1 MTTNRL
7 IKESSLYLQQHAH
20 NPVDWYPWSEE
31 AFELAKKENKL
42 VLVSIGYSACHW
54 CHVMEKEC
62 FEDND
67 VAAYMNAHFVNIKV
81 DREERPDVDQV
92 YMTAVQLMTQKGG
105 WPLNCFTLP
114 AGRPLYGGTYFPN
127 EQWLQILRSLV
138 HTKEKDPQKVEEYAT
153 RLQEGIAASEL
164 IDLPQEIEVF
174 SEEKLHETV
183 VRWARSFDT
192 MEGGSARAPK
202 FPLPNNYAFLLGYA
216 QHFQDEKV
224 ARHVELTLDKMCR
237 GGIYDQIGG
246 GFARYSVD
254 MLWKVPHFEK
264 MLYDNGQLIQLYS
277 KAYRSFKKEEY
288 KKVVYQTFDWLERE
302 MSAEN
307 GAFYSALDADSE
319 GEEGKFYCWEPTEL
333 KSILGD
339 DYAWAKDYWNLNQRG
354 FWEDE
359 KYILLRTESP
369 EDFAK
374 QHKLDVSD
382 FLKRLEQAESS
393 LLFVRNQRIKPGK
406 DTKALTSWNAMVLRG
421 LVEAYAAF
429 EDERF
434 LLRARKCA
442 RWLLDAQCK
451 ADGSL
456 YHNFAN
462 GVANIDGFLEDYA
475 FTIDAFIALYQVNG
489 ELIWLE
495 KAYELGQYVSEHF
508 QHEES
513 RMCYFT
519 PKENGL
525 IARKMEL
532 NDNVIPASNSMMAH
546 NFLKLGH
553 YFRED
558 KWIHDAEQMLANVYD
573 GMEQYGSGYSNWGL
587 LLLQILQKTKEIVA
601 IGYAPQDFLM
611 VFSPENLLSYHD
623 SIPQAQG
630 HDKGIYVCT
639 DGACLPPVESVGEM
653 RDFIK

>member
-20 NPVDWYPWSEE
+20 NPVDWFPWSEE

-114 AGRPLYGGTYFPN
+114 DGRPIYGGTYFPK
-127 EQWLQILRSLV
+127 EQWLHILRSLV

-277 KAYRSFKKEEY
+277 KAYRTFKKEEY

-374 QHKLDVSD
+374 QYKLDVSD

-421 LVEAYAAF
+421 LVEAYATF

-495 KAYELGQYVSEHF
+495 KAYELGQYVREHF

-558 KWIHDAEQMLANVYD
+558 KWKSDAEQMLANVYD

-601 IGYAPQDFLM
+601 IGYTPKDFLT
-611 VFSPENLLSYHD
+611 VFSPENLLCYHD
-623 SIPQAQG
+623 SIPQAKG
-630 HDKGIYVCT
+630 HGKGIYVCT

>member
-7 IKESSLYLQQHAH
+7 IQESSLYLQQHAH
-20 NPVDWYPWSEE
+20 NPVDWYPWSDA
-31 AFELAKKENKL
+31 AFEKAKQENKL

-62 FEDND
+62 FEDKD

-114 AGRPLYGGTYFPN
+114 DGRPVYGGTYFPK
-127 EQWLQILRSLV
+127 EQWLHILRSLV
-138 HTKEKDPQKVEEYAT
+138 HTQEKEPQKVLEYAQ

-164 IDLPQEIEVF
+164 IDKPQEKELF
-174 SEEKLHETV
+174 SEEKLHEMV
-183 VRWARSFDT
+183 VRWARSFDS

-202 FPLPNNYAFLLGYA
+202 FPLPNNYLFLMAYA
-216 QHFQDEKV
+216 KHFQDEKV
-224 ARHVELTLDKMCR
+224 AKHVELTLDKMCR

-264 MLYDNGQLIQLYS
+264 MLYDNGQLLQLYS
-277 KAYRSFKKEEY
+277 HAFRVFKKEEY

-307 GAFYSALDADSE
+307 GSFYSALDADSE
-319 GEEGKFYCWEPTEL
+319 GEEGKFYCWQAEEL
-333 KSILGD
+333 QELLGE
-339 DYAWAKDYWNLNQRG
+339 DYTWAKDFWNLNQRG
-354 FWEDE
+354 YWEDE

-369 EDFAK
+369 ASFAK
-374 QHKLDVSD
+374 KQNGDLTQFNERLSMMESTL
-382 FLKRLEQAESS
+382 LKA
-393 LLFVRNQRIKPGK
+393 RNERIKPGK
-406 DTKALTSWNAMVLRG
+406 DTKALTSWNAMVVRG
-421 LVEAYAAF
+421 LCEAYAVF
-429 EDERF
+429 EDECF

-442 RWLLDAQCK
+442 LWISDSQTQKNGALF
-451 ADGSL
+451 
-456 YHNFAN
+456 HNFAN
-462 GVANIDGFLEDYA
+462 GVATIDGFLEDYA
-475 FTIDAFIALYQVNG
+475 FTIDAFISLYQVSG
-489 ELIWLE
+489 ELRWLE
-495 KAYELGQYVSEHF
+495 EAKSLTEFTSIHF
-508 QHEES
+508 QHEAS

-519 PKENGL
+519 SEENGL

-546 NFLKLGH
+546 NFLKMGL
-553 YFRED
+553 YFRND
-558 KWIHDAEQMLANVYD
+558 QWMNDAEQMLANLYD

-587 LLLQILQKTKEIVA
+587 LLLHFIKKSREIVVVNA
-601 IGYAPQDFLM
+601 KAANFLSIL
-611 VFSPENLLSYHD
+611 SPENVVCYHA
-623 SIPQAQG
+623 SVPISEG
-630 HDKGIYVCT
+630 HSEGIFLCT
-639 DGACLPPVESVGEM
+639 DGRCFPPVQTIGELVNLL
-653 RDFIK
+653 D